1 MPMSDLALALKNPV
15 EWISFSRVAGRARAK
30 SSAVRYRVKSVRVTA
45 FTRSSVHWA
54 ERMVAARS
62 SSGVVKSSSIPAV
75 GYALARRPRIFTALA
90 FLACADSA
98 MTGLGEG
105 GADLADAPSD
115 FVRGE
120 RLRLVGHAP
129 HGPARLGIAGQARHE
144 MPVDVRHLIAEEF
157 VVHLDGLVDGGQRAG
172 HTVHVLDLGRPLA
185 RRELVELDRMTLE
198 HHEHPAGKELVL
210 VEVDAARG
218 QVGDEERPLSG
229 HARAHHAVGCRHG
242 DLRAR

>member
-1 MPMSDLALALKNPV
+1 MPMSDLALALKKPV
-15 EWISFSRVAGRARAK
+15 EWISVSRVEGRARAK

-62 SSGVVKSSSIPAV
+62 SRGVVKSSSIPAV
-75 GYALARRPRIFTALA
+75 GYALARRPKIFTALA

-98 MTGLGEG
+98 MAGLREG
-105 GADLADAPSD
+105 GADLSDAPCN

-120 RLRLVGHAP
+120 HRRLVGHAP
-129 HGPARLGIAGQARHE
+129 YGQARHE
-144 MPVDVRHLIAEEF
+144 MPVDVRHLVAQELI
-157 VVHLDGLVDGGQRAG
+157 VHLDGVVDGGQRAG
-172 HTVHVLDLGRPLA
+172 HAGYVLDLRRPLT
-185 RRELVELDRMTLE
+185 RRELVQLDGVTLE

-218 QVGDEERPLSG
+218 QVGDEERPLSS
-229 HARAHHAVGCRHG
+229 HAGAHHTVGCRHG